1 VKLFYKSNI
10 NDDFAEVIDDDV
22 KELDYVTLNYLWKFF
37 EK

>member
-10 NDDFAEVIDDDV
+10 NDGFTEVIDDDV
-22 KELDYVTLNYLWKFF
+22 KELDYVTLNYLLKFF

>member
-1 VKLFYKSNI
+1 MKLFYKNNI
-10 NDDFAEVIDDDV
+10 NDGFTEVIDDDV

>member
-1 VKLFYKSNI
+1 MKLFYKSNI
-10 NDDFAEVIDDDV
+10 NDGFTEVIDDDV